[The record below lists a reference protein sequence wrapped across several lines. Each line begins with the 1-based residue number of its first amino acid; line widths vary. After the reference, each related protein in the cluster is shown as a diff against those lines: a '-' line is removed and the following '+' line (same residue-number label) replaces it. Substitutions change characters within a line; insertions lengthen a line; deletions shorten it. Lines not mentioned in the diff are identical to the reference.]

1 MSDTPYVNE
10 APAHRNLDVLSDFS
24 MGCVDSADAIQT
36 LGQDGEEEL
45 FVLMAQA
52 RPPMPRL
59 SRSRTDTMIEM
70 LDSLPRT

>member
-1 MSDTPYVNE
+1 
-10 APAHRNLDVLSDFS
+10 

-52 RPPMPRL
+52 RLPMPRL